1 MLPIIYEVIKI
12 LVIQLVN
19 LAIQTIRRKYHEK
32 KIIKQKK
39 KQSDVREKRE

>member
-19 LAIQTIRRKYHEK
+19 LAIQTLRRKYYEK
-32 KIIKQKK
+32 KISKQEK
-39 KQSDVREKRE
+39 KQSDVCKKRK